1 MRKLFATA
9 VAIAALGSH
18 QGAIAASANK
28 PCLSKSEFQSVAVTL
43 LPVLHSQAVTS
54 CKAFLPANAGLLV
67 QSAELT
73 ARYASSA
80 ERERVAA
87 GEILARMLA
96 DQLPVPMT
104 GSAILPFI
112 EGMVPAMLAQGID
125 AETCE
130 VANNIWT
137 AIAPLPAENIA
148 STLGAILVA
157 ASKDKKK
164 DAGEGQKSSARPL
177 DDFAVCPYV
186 ATTEAS
192 GS

>member
-9 VAIAALGSH
+9 VALAALGSH
-18 QGAIAASANK
+18 QVALAASSGK
-28 PCLSKSEFQSVAVTL
+28 PCISKNEFQSVAVTL

-96 DQLPVPMT
+96 DQIPVPMS
-104 GSAILPFI
+104 GSAILPFV
-112 EGMVPAMLAQGID
+112 EGMLPGLLAQGID
-125 AETCE
+125 AQTCE
-130 VANNIWT
+130 AANNIWT

-157 ASKDKKK
+157 ASKDRKK
-164 DAGEGQKSSARPL
+164 DAGESDKSSARPL

-186 ATTEAS
+186 ATAETS

>member
-1 MRKLFATA
+1 MRKLFAAA
-9 VAIAALGSH
+9 VALAAIGSH
-18 QGAIAASANK
+18 QGAIAASAAT
-28 PCLSKSEFQSVAVTL
+28 PCMSKSEFQSVAVTL

-96 DQLPVPMT
+96 DQLPVPMS
-104 GSAILPFI
+104 GSAILPFV
-112 EGMVPAMLAQGID
+112 EGMLPGLLAQGID
-125 AETCE
+125 AQTCE
-130 VANNIWT
+130 AANNIWT

-157 ASKDKKK
+157 ASNDKKK
-164 DAGEGQKSSARPL
+164 DAGESDKSSARPL

-186 ATTEAS
+186 ATSETS

>member
-1 MRKLFATA
+1 MKNLLAGA
-9 VAIAALGSH
+9 AALVAICSH
-18 QGAIAASANK
+18 QGALAAQATK
-28 PCLSKSEFQSVAVTL
+28 PCLSNSEFQSVAVVL

-73 ARYASSA
+73 ARYAVSA
-80 ERERVAA
+80 ERERTAA
-87 GEILARMLA
+87 GDILARLLA
-96 DQLPVPMT
+96 KEMPVPMS

-112 EGMVPAMLAQGID
+112 EGMVPALLAQEID
-125 AETCE
+125 AEACE

-137 AIAPLPAENIA
+137 AIAPLPPENIA
-148 STLGAILVA
+148 STLGAILLA
-157 ASKDKKK
+157 ASKDKSEDGKAK
-164 DAGEGQKSSARPL
+164 ENRRSL

-186 ATTEAS
+186 ATAQVS

>member
-1 MRKLFATA
+1 MRKLFAAA
-9 VAIAALGSH
+9 VALAAISSH
-18 QGAIAASANK
+18 QGAVAASAAT
-28 PCLSKSEFQSVAVTL
+28 PCMSKSEFQSVAVTL

-80 ERERVAA
+80 EREKVAA
-87 GEILARMLA
+87 GQILARMLA
-96 DQLPVPMT
+96 DQLPVPMS

-164 DAGEGQKSSARPL
+164 GGGESDKSSARPL

-186 ATTEAS
+186 ATAETS